1 MSRHSADFLL
11 QKALFKSQCH
21 AECGMSQ
28 ASGCWRAV
36 CGGVL
41 QDSVLLWTT
50 SWVLRS
56 FIVAVVLVELVFLR
70 YSCIFN
76 LPVLWVGGRWW

>member
-1 MSRHSADFLL
+1 M
-11 QKALFKSQCH
+11 
-21 AECGMSQ
+21 
-28 ASGCWRAV
+28 
-36 CGGVL
+36 
-41 QDSVLLWTT
+41 LLWTT

-76 LPVLWVGGRWW
+76 LPVLWGGGRCW

>member
-1 MSRHSADFLL
+1 MGHEPDTWLL
-11 QKALFKSQCH
+11 ES
-21 AECGMSQ
+21 
-28 ASGCWRAV
+28 V
-36 CGGVL
+36 CGGVF
-41 QDSVLLWTT
+41 QDSVLLGTT

-56 FIVAVVLVELVFLR
+56 FIAAVVLVELVLFR